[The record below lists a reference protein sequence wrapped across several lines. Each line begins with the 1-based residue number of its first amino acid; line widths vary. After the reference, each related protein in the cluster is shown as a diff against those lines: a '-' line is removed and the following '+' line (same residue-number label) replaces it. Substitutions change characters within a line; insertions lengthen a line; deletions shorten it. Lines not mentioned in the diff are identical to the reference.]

1 VKHVRVPIKEWNGD
15 RWGAL
20 CLLTTSPTFELI
32 AEAFDQKDAKFSFV
46 GGHRV
51 RLYKLKKN
59 VHFKV
64 PPEVAGVDLDIS
76 SIQPGATPPRRPQR

>member
-1 VKHVRVPIKEWNGD
+1 MKHLSVPVREVNGE

-20 CLLTTSPTFELI
+20 CLLGPLVFEVVSETWELK
-32 AEAFDQKDAKFSFV
+32 KDSYSFV

-51 RLYKLKKN
+51 RLLKLKKN

-64 PPEVAGVDLDIS
+64 PADIQGTELDIS
-76 SIQPGATPPRRPQR
+76 GIAPSTAPRRQGAR